1 MVYCLGK
8 SNKTEIY
15 KESNMKKNIF
25 LVAGL
30 ALVLAACGNSADK
43 PAEEA
48 ATDAPAE
55 TAETAEVTETT
66 GTGTAA
72 GYGGDIKLTVTME
85 GDTIKDIVVDE
96 HGETEGIGADAL
108 PELVEAAKAANSAD
122 IDNVSEATVT
132 SEAFK
137 AALQDAID
145 SAK

>member
-1 MVYCLGK
+1 
-8 SNKTEIY
+8 
-15 KESNMKKNIF
+15 MKKNIF
-25 LVAGL
+25 LVGAL
-30 ALVLAACGNSADK
+30 ALALAACGNSADK
-43 PAEEA
+43 PAEEEA

-55 TAETAEVTETT
+55 TAEAVETT

-85 GDTIKDIVVDE
+85 GDEIKDIVVDE

-108 PELVEAAKAANSAD
+108 PELIDAAKEANSAD

-145 SAK
+145 AAK